1 MLASGKQDVIITAQA
16 SGYMDHHLVG
26 TAQTDGFTM
35 VSLIASR
42 STTSQVYSM
51 LEFQLM
57 KAKVF

>member
-1 MLASGKQDVIITAQA
+1 MIIIAQA
-16 SGYMDHHLVG
+16 SGYMDHQLVG

-51 LEFQLM
+51 LGISVDES
-57 KAKVF
+57 KGVDCSIG